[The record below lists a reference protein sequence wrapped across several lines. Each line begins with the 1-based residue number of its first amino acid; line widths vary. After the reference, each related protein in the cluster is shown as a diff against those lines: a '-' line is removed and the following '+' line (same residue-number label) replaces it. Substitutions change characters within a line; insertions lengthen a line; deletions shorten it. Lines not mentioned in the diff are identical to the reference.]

1 MEGNEKRKRQ
11 EVFAR
16 VVKAGRR
23 TYFFD
28 VHQTKKGDLY
38 LIITESKKFYDKKGS
53 FHFKK
58 HKIFL
63 YKEDF
68 EDFADAFR
76 ETVGFIDEHVE
87 ESLEKGGLEPVNQ
100 EGEKPASN
108 TDSEPHDVSAGFGDD
123 NSADKSSEKPE
134 QEEEKA
140 SPDDEEAVKEKNP
153 DKAFT
158 DVDFDDLDDSKEDD
172 EEGKKDV

>member
-1 MEGNEKRKRQ
+1 MEGKEKRKRQ
-11 EVFAR
+11 EIFSR
-16 VVKAGRR
+16 IVKAGRR

-68 EDFADAFR
+68 ESFADAFQG
-76 ETVGFIDEHVE
+76 TVDFIDEHVE

-100 EGEKPASN
+100 EGEKPAYG
-108 TDSEPHDVSAGFGDD
+108 TDSESGDVSDGSGDD
-123 NSADKSSEKPE
+123 NSADKSLENQGQEK
-134 QEEEKA
+134 EKA
-140 SPDDEEAVKEKNP
+140 SPDDEEAVKEKDP

-158 DVDFDDLDDSKEDD
+158 DVDFDDLDDSEKDED
-172 EEGKKDV
+172 EGKKEE